1 MIAEW
6 NRYEINSPNL
16 FKNLNSD
23 QFWQPILYKL
33 LEKKISEKP
42 SCLYM
47 IEVIKNLRKI
57 KNVQIKVPNQIYII
71 SDNNL
76 SKLYRSPS
84 IIFLLSKYLLS
95 QFLSGNDSLKLF
107 NSSNESIMPHLID
120 SKFHKLIS
128 IPGKKFVNN
137 DSV

>member
-16 FKNLNSD
+16 FNNLNSD

-47 IEVIKNLRKI
+47 IELIKNLKKI
-57 KNVQIKVPNQIYII
+57 QKLQIKVPNQIYII

-76 SKLYRSPS
+76 SKLYINFYSE
-84 IIFLLSKYLLS
+84 LSKFTNVNLYLLS
-95 QFLSGNDSLKLF
+95 VGDDLWYRINCLEGELEFDNSEIKLK
-107 NSSNESIMPHLID
+107 IGRAH
-120 SKFHKLIS
+120 
-128 IPGKKFVNN
+128 V
-137 DSV
+137 